1 MNMKV
6 TEPDEEGNVQI
17 VEHILIRDVDTG
29 EVMLNKRP
37 YQKEIKQNEE

>member
-1 MNMKV
+1 MNN
-6 TEPDEEGNVQI
+6 EPDENGNVQI

-37 YQKEIKQNEE
+37 NNTSPMDKYDTQ